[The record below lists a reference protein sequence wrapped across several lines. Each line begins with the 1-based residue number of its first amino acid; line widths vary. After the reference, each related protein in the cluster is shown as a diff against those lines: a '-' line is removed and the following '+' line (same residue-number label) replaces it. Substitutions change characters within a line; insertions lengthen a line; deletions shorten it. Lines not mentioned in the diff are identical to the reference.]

1 MTDQL
6 EMPLRILRAA
16 LRCAAENMRD
26 IPRPEPEVGAPD
38 ALHDAAYL
46 EGVPD
51 GRLGDV
57 QRLSNVLRF
66 FAESVR
72 VAERN
77 DRPILR
83 LQKERVKPRRSKR
96 ESD

>member
-16 LRCAAENMRD
+16 LQCAAESMRD

-38 ALHDAAYL
+38 ALHDAANL
-46 EGVPD
+46 EGVPEE
-51 GRLGDV
+51 RLGDV

-72 VAERN
+72 LAERN

-83 LQKERVKPRRSKR
+83 LLRERLKPRRSDR
-96 ESD
+96 QSD

>member
-16 LRCAAENMRD
+16 LRCAGENMRD
-26 IPRPEPEVGAPD
+26 IARPEPEVGAPD
-38 ALHDAAYL
+38 ALHEVALL

-51 GRLGDV
+51 ERLGGV
-57 QRLSNVLRF
+57 QRLTNVLRF

-77 DRPILR
+77 DRPILPLLR
-83 LQKERVKPRRSKR
+83 ERFKRRRSTR
-96 ESD
+96 